1 MSWPRRDGIV
11 SSLALV
17 GRQPRDRLRTYS
29 SCRRNRTSRFFEGMI
44 RHVVYTS
51 ILQLKSVAP
60 NIAPQVSASV
70 SLALTPPTIFLV
82 RTAVCVTLIGRDTT
96 KRAAEPEKD
105 GTFAVDPAAI
115 VQAGE
120 KFLVRVGR
128 LRGKGCS
135 RVVECSPRRHG
146 DRIALVLFIC
156 HHLGPSVRRIDLS
169 TGRTS
174 RQDRA
179 TEPFPVFVE
188 TIRTRTDGREQVST
202 TCRGQQGC
210 RKPVERCAQDVFE
223 VTLQRSDYRV
233 RLVRRHVQRRRISDR
248 RTKSESVYK
257 RARECGCRRDHG
269 R

>member
-17 GRQPRDRLRTYS
+17 RRQPRDRLRTLS
-29 SCRRNRTSRFFEGMI
+29 SSRPNHITKFFQGMI
-44 RHVVYTS
+44 RHVLYTS
-51 ILQLKSVAP
+51 VLQLKSVAP

-115 VQAGE
+115 VQTGE
-120 KFLVRVGR
+120 KFIVRIRR
-128 LRGKGCS
+128 LRGEGS
-135 RVVECSPRRHG
+135 PRVAECSPRRHR
-146 DRIALVLFIC
+146 DRIALVLFTG

-179 TEPFPVFVE
+179 TEPFPIFVE

-202 TCRGQQGC
+202 TCRGEQGC

-223 VTLQRSDYRV
+223 VTLQRSDDRI
-233 RLVRRHVQRRRISDR
+233 RLI
-248 RTKSESVYK
+248 
-257 RARECGCRRDHG
+257 
-269 R
+269 